1 MGVGV
6 TFSSTNSSKSVEK
19 THIHLANRKESRK
32 SVNRYSIVW
41 AVVEHP
47 PHPQRSER
55 DASGQQ
61 LHQHRQQQQPHSSRV
76 PLREAALTTS
86 VIYQPVYIQNFHQQQ
101 QQLRCYRTQFFVVFL
116 HSYYVRRRSDWHL
129 HVRYCFGQDGGR
141 GQPPPPPCYKNW
153 IRDSVLV

>member
-116 HSYYVRRRSDWHL
+116 HSYYVRRRGVIDTSMSVTVL
-129 HVRYCFGQDGGR
+129 GKMVGG
-141 GQPPPPPCYKNW
+141 GSTPPP
-153 IRDSVLV
+153 LVTRTESETPY